1 MPAILGAGAARSL
14 GKMKDCP
21 ICFGIGWVC
30 ENHPYRAWHEELG
43 CMCGACKSNS
53 GEEPDVSQV
62 LVDEQD
68 VTRH

>member
-30 ENHPYRAWHEELG
+30 EITPTGRGTKNSA
-43 CMCGACKSNS
+43 ACAVLANEIPAKS
-53 GEEPDVSQV
+53 
-62 LVDEQD
+62 LM
-68 VTRH
+68 